1 MTAMTAA
8 RHTSGYRKGPENHV
22 VPPVL
27 GAAISLLV
35 GADRDKGKRR
45 VSR

>member
-8 RHTSGYRKGPENHV
+8 RHISGYRKGPENHV

-27 GAAISLLV
+27 GAAFSLLV
-35 GADRDKGKRR
+35 GADRDKDERR

>member
-8 RHTSGYRKGPENHV
+8 RHISGYRKGPGSHV

-27 GAAISLLV
+27 GAAFSLLV
-35 GADRDKGKRR
+35 GADRDKDERR